1 VATGGLATSL
11 LRSGWAGASLVQ
23 YILLVVFS
31 GPGPLLH
38 RVSYVGPSP
47 TCQYSTVEEKNR
59 KT

>member
-47 TCQYSTVEEKNR
+47 TCQYSEK
-59 KT
+59 KS